1 MMVLV
6 LVLVVPDMLDVS
18 VLGGGGNGAGD
29 LLPVPRMMS
38 EPILYC

>member
-6 LVLVVPDMLDVS
+6 VVSDMLDVS